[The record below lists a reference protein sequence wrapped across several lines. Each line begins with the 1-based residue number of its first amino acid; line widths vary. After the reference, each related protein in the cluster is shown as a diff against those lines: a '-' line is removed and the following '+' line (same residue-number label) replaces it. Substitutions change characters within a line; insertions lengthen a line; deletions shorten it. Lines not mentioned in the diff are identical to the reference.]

1 MTSDNAATFCAGT
14 WATLPYQPAIIIFG
28 LVSGAVMAEAGL
40 SLFETL
46 AMTLIVLGGASQ
58 LAAVQMLTEQ
68 TSVAVIV
75 ATCICINLRFGMYS
89 AALAPWFSG
98 MPSRTRLFAA
108 YVVHDQSFGVA
119 LRRFKATEEDWR
131 ARMIFFLAAGGI
143 TALVWKVTTGLG
155 HILGATLPEG
165 LPLDF
170 AMPMIFIAMV
180 APFLT
185 GRPKWL
191 AAVVAT
197 GAALVLR
204 DLPLDL
210 GLLVATGLGVGAGYW
225 AEQSRADD

>member
-1 MTSDNAATFCAGT
+1 MSADKAATLWAGT

-40 SLFETL
+40 TLFETL
-46 AMTLIVLGGASQ
+46 AMTVIVLGGASQ
-58 LAAVQMLTEQ
+58 LAAVQMLTEN

-98 MPSRTRLFAA
+98 MPSGTRFFAA

-119 LRRFKATEEDWR
+119 LRRFKSTDEDWR
-131 ARMIFFLAAGGI
+131 ARMVFFLAAGGI
-143 TALVWKVTTGLG
+143 TALVWQVTTGLG
-155 HILGATLPEG
+155 HVLGARLPEQ

-210 GLLVATGLGVGAGYW
+210 GLLAATGLGVGAGYW
-225 AEQSRADD
+225 AEHRA

>member
-1 MTSDNAATFCAGT
+1 MTFNQTATLRAGT
-14 WATLPYQPAIIIFG
+14 FATLPYQPAIIIFG

-40 SLFETL
+40 NLFETL
-46 AMTLIVLGGASQ
+46 AMTIIVLGGASQ

-75 ATCICINLRFGMYS
+75 ATCVCINLRFGMYS

-119 LRRFKATEEDWR
+119 LARFKSVEEDWR
-131 ARMIFFLAAGGI
+131 ARMVFFLAAGGI
-143 TALVWKVTTGLG
+143 TALVWQITTGLG
-155 HILGATLPEG
+155 HALGARMPDA

-185 GRPKWL
+185 NRPKWL
-191 AAVVAT
+191 AAIVAS
-197 GAALVLR
+197 ASALLLR

-225 AEQSRADD
+225 AEHRA

>member
-1 MTSDNAATFCAGT
+1 MIVNQTATLRAGT
-14 WATLPYQPAIIIFG
+14 FATLPYQPAIIIFG

-40 SLFETL
+40 TLFETL
-46 AMTLIVLGGASQ
+46 AMTVIVLGGASQ

-98 MPSRTRLFAA
+98 MPARTRLFAA

-119 LRRFKATEEDWR
+119 LARFQSREEDWR
-131 ARMIFFLAAGGI
+131 ARMVFFLAAGGI
-143 TALVWKVTTGLG
+143 TALVWQLTTGIG
-155 HILGATLPEG
+155 HALGARIPDA

-180 APFLT
+180 VPFLK

-191 AAVVAT
+191 AAIVAS
-197 GAALVLR
+197 GAALALR

-210 GLLVATGLGVGAGYW
+210 GLLAATGLGIAAGYW
-225 AEQSRADD
+225 AEARA